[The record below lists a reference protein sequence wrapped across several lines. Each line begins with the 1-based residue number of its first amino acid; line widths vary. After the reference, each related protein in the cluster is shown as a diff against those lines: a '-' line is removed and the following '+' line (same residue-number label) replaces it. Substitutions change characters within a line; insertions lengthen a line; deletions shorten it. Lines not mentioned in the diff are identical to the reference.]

1 MSLLLIFAM
10 LLHARKAPLKGSF
23 PKRISNFLPF
33 KFSWTHAHR
42 VKNVRINDIQFRFS
56 LASTKKPKIFGG
68 AIMQKLV
75 YLFVKQ
81 YQILLFMLGPADL
94 FIYSDFRK
102 PWIKG
107 CFNLF
112 YVEKIIAEEQAKSL
126 GSWMRNSWLFN

>member
-1 MSLLLIFAM
+1 MIFSSVF
-10 LLHARKAPLKGSF
+10 PLQ
-23 PKRISNFLPF
+23 
-33 KFSWTHAHR
+33 
-42 VKNVRINDIQFRFS
+42 VQ
-56 LASTKKPKIFGG
+56 KKPKIFGG

-81 YQILLFMLGPADL
+81 YQILLFMLGPANL

-126 GSWMRNSWLFN
+126 GS